1 MDNGSFPNDLGPR
14 IPLPPKKR
22 LYDRAGRDE
31 VIEKEG
37 GRKTAWPKW
46 VGGLD
51 PQRLAKGKE
60 RPLSLLSKAH

>member
-1 MDNGSFPNDLGPR
+1 M
-14 IPLPPKKR
+14 PPKKR